1 MESVKKTQLEQVR
14 HHLKRYGS
22 ITSWKAI
29 QRYRITRL
37 SEYIRVLRYFENMN
51 IYSDWRTDRKTKKNY
66 VVYELRE
73 W

>member
-1 MESVKKTQLEQVR
+1 MESVKKTQLENVR
-14 HHLKRYGS
+14 THLKRYGS

-29 QRYRITRL
+29 QLYRITRL
-37 SEYIRVLRYFENMN
+37 SEYIRVLRHENNMN
-51 IYSDWRTDRKTKKNY
+51 IFSDWRQDKKTKKNY